1 MRYWWIKTEFYLDLR
16 WSWRNYCVV
25 DRKNGNSWFYSIL
38 SYSIWVLVMNSAIWL
53 KRKDDRVEEWW
64 LLFHGLRGTQS
75 NITERSLCLSNH
87 HVHSFFLQQNTFQL
101 YKRIHMQI
109 KTQQIKQK
117 HFIKQQHLIR
127 RIQRDRRSIDLLVRT
142 HNIFRL
148 LQNVHSFL
156 MSQFFL
162 STDSNIHIATFYR
175 IENNSNDIHTVT
187 RNGNG
192 IDTLQS
198 LHLTNIL
205 VNITQQ
211 GGIGYQYILF
221 PWFSCCY
228 EYIGICGDQ
237 WDHDFT
243 DIGHLRLDL
252 LRDFIDNF
260 LSFSDS
266 RLMMNMDLRPPHRE
280 RIAVPSSRRWNTR
293 PSHEHEHHCNHR
305 HPWSHLLFHSMR
317 ESNRTNGMDLILS
330 AFRHLVRQRADSLIA
345 NAETYRAIQH
355 KTLFIPTQMIIRATR
370 IPAAGSAH
378 HHLRLIAPRERFEYL
393 NHMFN
398 TMPTKAT
405 MEAMASALWCQALAI
420 TTYWYRNDED
430 WVPGCWSSCQSDKRT
445 RKDPHW
451 RPRRW
456 WRHREQATKFISG
469 RNRQH
474 TASTI
479 VSSWAN
485 NLDRES

>member
-1 MRYWWIKTEFYLDLR
+1 MNTLGSVGTSETMTSLTLGIWDLICFVTSLIISWASPTVVWWWTWTY
-16 WSWRNYCVV
+16 
-25 DRKNGNSWFYSIL
+25 
-38 SYSIWVLVMNSAIWL
+38 VL
-53 KRKDDRVEEWW
+53 
-64 LLFHGLRGTQS
+64 
-75 NITERSLCLSNH
+75 
-87 HVHSFFLQQNTFQL
+87 
-101 YKRIHMQI
+101 
-109 KTQQIKQK
+109 
-117 HFIKQQHLIR
+117 LI
-127 RIQRDRRSIDLLVRT
+127 
-142 HNIFRL
+142 
-148 LQNVHSFL
+148 
-156 MSQFFL
+156 
-162 STDSNIHIATFYR
+162 
-175 IENNSNDIHTVT
+175 
-187 RNGNG
+187 GK
-192 IDTLQS
+192 
-198 LHLTNIL
+198 
-205 VNITQQ
+205 
-211 GGIGYQYILF
+211 
-221 PWFSCCY
+221 
-228 EYIGICGDQ
+228 
-237 WDHDFT
+237 
-243 DIGHLRLDL
+243 
-252 LRDFIDNF
+252 
-260 LSFSDS
+260 
-266 RLMMNMDLRPPHRE
+266 

-456 WRHREQATKFISG
+456 WRHREQATEFISG